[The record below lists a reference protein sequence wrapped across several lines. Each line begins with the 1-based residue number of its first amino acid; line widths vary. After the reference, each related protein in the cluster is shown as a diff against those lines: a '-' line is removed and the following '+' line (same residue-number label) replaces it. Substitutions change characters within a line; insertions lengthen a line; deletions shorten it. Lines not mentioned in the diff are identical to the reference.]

1 MCVSVCVCVCVCQC
15 VRVCLSVCLS
25 VCVYVG
31 VMCMSQYLD
40 GCVCVCVCV
49 RACVCVSVCTVGTR
63 GVEVA
68 VRVNIARSEEL
79 TSLLSLQH
87 SQSPKQLRKFIYVGS
102 KKRKPLGPPMHV
114 L

>member
-1 MCVSVCVCVCVCQC
+1 M
-15 VRVCLSVCLS
+15 
-25 VCVYVG
+25 G
-31 VMCMSQYLD
+31 
-40 GCVCVCVCV
+40 VCVCVCV
-49 RACVCVSVCTVGTR
+49 RACVCVSVCTVGTK

-68 VRVNIARSEEL
+68 VHVNIARSEEL

-114 L
+114 LYSVFVLFVCIVLYYIIVMYCSVFHCILYQCL